1 MGWRPTAKPL
11 ARVSAT
17 LSARFKDAYMAGV
30 IELDQ
35 FGADD
40 APQKAEKVVLATK
53 LIRWVVDRAIV
64 SPADEKPKSPFERR
78 AMKVEI
84 VDGLDALLSTATDRL
99 ITTPVREGC
108 GSGGGTRTPDT
119 RIMMTYTAL
128 KRCD

>member
-1 MGWRPTAKPL
+1 
-11 ARVSAT
+11 
-17 LSARFKDAYMAGV
+17 MAGV

-53 LIRWVVDRAIV
+53 LIRSVVDRVIV
-64 SPADEKPKSPFERR
+64 SSADEKPKSPFERR

-99 ITTPVREGC
+99 ITTPVGEGC
-108 GSGGGTRTPDT
+108 GSGGGAKIFVSGGFRASLST
-119 RIMMTYTAL
+119 L
-128 KRCD
+128 